1 MVRLPRL
8 LHPPR
13 RKAKAASSNSNT
25 TANNRNLVNGKMM
38 IARALLSFLTLAGVE
53 AATRIAV
60 LEFGAGGSVHQS
72 TSKNVDTTVAGV
84 ASFWGALH
92 GDRRK
97 LQHSGMPLVPDL
109 FKKSDSGV
117 VIGLSGSGVD
127 LDLMPYVS
135 SLVSEQRE
143 NVIGH
148 LEVEG
153 EQLNPLLSKVEG
165 WETIDILSAADYAQ
179 AQGEKAGLSGFKVT
193 VDTVAAKGVDKQMK
207 AVLSNLKSM
216 ADESGRT
223 IVVHLVVEEEAST
236 ARPRRQSRRLQEDNQ
251 NQNANGNDQYS
262 GYYGYGYYDQNNNW
276 VSTYK
281 SMFQIQYF
289 NVVLWTSIGLVIVLF
304 FTISLMMN
312 MPLEPDTLLF
322 GESARVASD

>member
-1 MVRLPRL
+1 
-8 LHPPR
+8 
-13 RKAKAASSNSNT
+13 
-25 TANNRNLVNGKMM
+25 MM
-38 IARALLSFLTLAGVE
+38 IARAFLPFIALASVD
-53 AATRIAV
+53 AATKVAV
-60 LEFGAGGSVHQS
+60 LEFGAGGTVHQS
-72 TSKNVDTTVAGV
+72 TSTNVETTVAGV

-109 FKKSDSGV
+109 FKKLESGV

-135 SLVSEQRE
+135 SLVSEKRD
-143 NVIGH
+143 NVVGH
-148 LEVEG
+148 LEVAG
-153 EQLNPLLSKVEG
+153 EQLDSLLSKVDN
-165 WETIDILSAADYAQ
+165 WESIDISSAADLAKK
-179 AQGEKAGLSGFKVT
+179 QGEKAGLSGFKT
-193 VDTVAAKGVDKQMK
+193 IVDTSSAHGVDKQMK
-207 AVLSNLKSM
+207 VVLSGLKSM
-216 ADESGRT
+216 AEESGKT
-223 IVVHLVVEEEAST
+223 IVVHLVVEEEVST
-236 ARPRRQSRRLQEDNQ
+236 ARPRSLSRRLEENVNQ
-251 NQNANGNDQYS
+251 NANGNDQNANGNDQYS
-262 GYYGYGYYDQNNNW
+262 GYYGYGYYDENNNW

-289 NVVLWTSIGLVIVLF
+289 NVVLWTSIGLVLVLF